1 MFSSFLTLPP
11 SIFFTGLK
19 DVNYRVVVGCRD
31 GNVYQVKNGQILGRK
46 LELESGP
53 VALIALSNSVVVGC
67 MDRTVHSFTFKGRKN
82 FSIHMVRSS

>member
-1 MFSSFLTLPP
+1 LPSVP
-11 SIFFTGLK
+11 QMLAIVGLK

-53 VALIALSNSVVVGC
+53 VALIG
-67 MDRTVHSFTFKGRKN
+67 K
-82 FSIHMVRSS
+82 